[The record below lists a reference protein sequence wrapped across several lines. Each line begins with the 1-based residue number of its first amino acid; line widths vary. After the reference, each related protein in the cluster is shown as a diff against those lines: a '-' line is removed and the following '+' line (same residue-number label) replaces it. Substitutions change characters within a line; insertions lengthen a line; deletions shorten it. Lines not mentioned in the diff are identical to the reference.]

1 MESWVIGCFEAVGA
15 AFSLL
20 RFGFGLRLN
29 VKPIPTYSLGER

>member
-1 MESWVIGCFEAVGA
+1 MVMESWVIGCFEAVGA

-20 RFGFGLRLN
+20 RFGFGLR